1 MSYLCNEHRYRE
13 VIVYKDY
20 FESFLSTLKPEVQR
34 KILQILRIVEIMD
47 RVPQSYLKQIENT
60 KGLYELRIVFSGN
73 NFRVFCFFDS
83 GKVIVLLGGFEKKT
97 RKTPKKEIEK
107 ALRLMK
113 EYKEDPDNKN
123 Q

>member
-34 KILQILRIVEIMD
+34 KILQILRIIEIME

-60 KGLYELRIVFSGN
+60 KGLYELRIVFGGN
-73 NFRVFCFFDS
+73 NFRVFCFFSS

-123 Q
+123 R

>member
-1 MSYLCNEHRYRE
+1 MSYLCNEHRYRK

-34 KILQILRIVEIMD
+34 KILQILRIVEIME

-60 KGLYELRIVFSGN
+60 KGLYELRIVFGGN

-107 ALRLMK
+107 AIRLMK